1 MLARVVLVLAA
12 LVLAVAATE
21 LQCPVVLDG
30 LTPMGTF
37 DLQEQQA
44 TGVIGGHWSGLDSKD
59 VLAYEYAVISAKQ
72 LAPDFGTLL
81 VAWMCRHIIIRR
93 HLRISIARVLALV
106 RRDRAPPLSLSLAWR
121 NGRHLESCH
130 CSWSHT
136 LAHATAGSLGVDC
149 AKRTRR
155 TIDTRTLARIA
166 SPRSLERRS
175 LACSLARYAL
185 SLPSP
190 RVPPSAHRGEYHR
203 RASCH
208 LSSRVDDCLLN
219 STRALSL
226 SLSSLIRSMATACRK
241 QAHIFA
247 SLSLSIPCAIQ
258 LSRASASL
266 CLTLC
271 LSSSD

>member
-1 MLARVVLVLAA
+1 MPSSLPSSLRPTLVRSSSHGCAGTSSY
-12 LVLAVAATE
+12 AATYAY
-21 LQCPVVLDG
+21 LSLVFWRSFVVI
-30 LTPMGTF
+30 
-37 DLQEQQA
+37 A
-44 TGVIGGHWSGLDSKD
+44 
-59 VLAYEYAVISAKQ
+59 
-72 LAPDFGTLL
+72 LL
-81 VAWMCRHIIIRR
+81 
-93 HLRISIARVLALV
+93 LS
-106 RRDRAPPLSLSLAWR
+106 LSLSLAWR